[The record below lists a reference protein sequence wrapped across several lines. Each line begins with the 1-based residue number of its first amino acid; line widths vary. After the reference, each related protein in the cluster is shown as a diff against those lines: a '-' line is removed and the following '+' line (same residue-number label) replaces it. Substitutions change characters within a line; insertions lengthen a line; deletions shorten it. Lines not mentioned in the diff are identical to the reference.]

1 MREQIQHLI
10 KEHETIT
17 ASPHDPFNETIAPP
31 SGIRLLD
38 ESPDDSLSPP
48 SSSSDGNAPPL
59 ISQGVQ
65 LNHITSESIDD
76 ASFDVIEVLLFLFSL
91 VSPNFPE

>member
-17 ASPHDPFNETIAPP
+17 NTPHDPFNETIAPP

-38 ESPDDSLSPP
+38 ENPDDSLATP
-48 SSSSDGNAPPL
+48 SSSTDGTAPPL
-59 ISQGVQ
+59 ISEGVQ
-65 LNHITSESIDD
+65 LNHINSESIDD
-76 ASFDVIEVLLFLFSL
+76 ANFDVIEVLLFPIHF
-91 VSPNFPE
+91 